1 MNARLARVP
10 RRLNLRWVINPENI
24 LKSFERDR
32 DRPLFKFSYQP
43 DTGEFLCAAYPVQ
56 HSEIIE
62 KYGAK
67 EFDDYIRGIYFDDI
81 KTVYLRGHVRQDW
94 LEKTRDMLREN
105 GVPKSVRIVWGT
117 DVAIELKDKLI
128 GL

>member
-1 MNARLARVP
+1 MNTRRARVP
-10 RRLNLRWVINPENI
+10 RRLNLSWVINPENI
-24 LKSFERDR
+24 LRSFERDG

-43 DTGEFLCAAYPVQ
+43 KTGEFLCAAYPVN
-56 HSEIIE
+56 HCEIIE

-67 EFDDYIRGIYFDDI
+67 EFNDYIRGIYFENI